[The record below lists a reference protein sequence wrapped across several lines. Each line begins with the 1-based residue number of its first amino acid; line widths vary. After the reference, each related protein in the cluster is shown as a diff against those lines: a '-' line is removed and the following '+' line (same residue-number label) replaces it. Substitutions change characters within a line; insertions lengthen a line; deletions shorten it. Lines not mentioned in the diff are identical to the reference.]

1 MKVGDTVRIKTNLKE
16 LDDEEIGIAPEMFA
30 YEGAI
35 AHIVNVTE
43 GFGIDNVNLGYLLD
57 IDNEDWVWSENWLEN
72 IDDTLTGYIDTLAS
86 YLKDKIE
93 KIPAG
98 LMKYFNNL
106 KEVYDDL
113 KEKLSFNQSLLE
125 VERIILLMEKDYQL
139 YPFESFVSELKIHYS
154 KEYFILMKLLEIVMK
169 DCQEAKLGRETV
181 KLTLSLMMNQKLR
194 LKIFGF

>member
-43 GFGIDNVNLGYLLD
+43 GLGIDNVNLGYLLD

-93 KIPAG
+93 NVNILVNSLRNEIENIG
-98 LMKYFNNL
+98 
-106 KEVYDDL
+106 
-113 KEKLSFNQSLLE
+113 KEK
-125 VERIILLMEKDYQL
+125 D
-139 YPFESFVSELKIHYS
+139 ELR
-154 KEYFILMKLLEIVMK
+154 KETK
-169 DCQEAKLGRETV
+169 
-181 KLTLSLMMNQKLR
+181 N
-194 LKIFGF
+194 

>member
-1 MKVGDTVRIKTNLKE
+1 MVIDMNNDTCIEE
-16 LDDEEIGIAPEMFA
+16 LINGLNMGKIA
-30 YEGAI
+30 
-35 AHIVNVTE
+35 
-43 GFGIDNVNLGYLLD
+43 IDHLV
-57 IDNEDWVWSENWLEN
+57 
-72 IDDTLTGYIDTLAS
+72 
-86 YLKDKIE
+86 DKIE
-93 KIPAG
+93 NRK
-98 LMKYFNNL
+98 L
-106 KEVYDDL
+106 KEIAVHQRKNYDDL

>member
-93 KIPAG
+93 NVNILVDSLRNEIENIGKEKDE
-98 LMKYFNNL
+98 LRKENKEL
-106 KEVYDDL
+106 KERLAWRVNYCQELEHDLYENMEEHTEANKLKKSINKIEEILKDL
-113 KEKLSFNQSLLE
+113 KEEMYNENDNL
-125 VERIILLMEKDYQL
+125 
-139 YPFESFVSELKIHYS
+139 
-154 KEYFILMKLLEIVMK
+154 
-169 DCQEAKLGRETV
+169 
-181 KLTLSLMMNQKLR
+181 
-194 LKIFGF
+194 